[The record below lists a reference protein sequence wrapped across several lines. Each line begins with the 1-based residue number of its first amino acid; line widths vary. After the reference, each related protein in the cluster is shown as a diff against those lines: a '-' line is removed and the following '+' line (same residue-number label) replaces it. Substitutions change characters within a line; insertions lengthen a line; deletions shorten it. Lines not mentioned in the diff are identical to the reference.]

1 MRVLAGSPL
10 SSAAPSDSF
19 CAVKRLSTVVVAAL
33 TAVIVTAGPALAFN
47 DDGEVHGKSLG
58 TGETIAIFVLIPLG
72 AFFVIAFFASLPSM
86 LKRPRYRPGRPW
98 KHDPLW
104 FNGPDDPDAALAK
117 ARPGSS
123 ARGGAS
129 AEW

>member
-1 MRVLAGSPL
+1 VTARTRRTARRLLSAGGAALAFVVVLA
-10 SSAAPSDSF
+10 A
-19 CAVKRLSTVVVAAL
+19 
-33 TAVIVTAGPALAFN
+33 PALAAK

-58 TGETIAIFVLIPLG
+58 TGLTIVIFVLIPLG
-72 AFFVIAFFASLPSM
+72 AGLAIAFFAALPSM
-86 LKRPRYRPGRPW
+86 LRRPRYRPGRPW

-104 FNGPDDPDAALAK
+104 FSGPDDPDAALQS
-117 ARPGSS
+117 ARPGAT

>member
-1 MRVLAGSPL
+1 MR
-10 SSAAPSDSF
+10 
-19 CAVKRLSTVVVAAL
+19 RLLTVVFAAL
-33 TAVIVTAGPALAFN
+33 TSVVVTAAPALAIK
-47 DDGEVHGKSLG
+47 DDGEVPGKPLG
-58 TGETIAIFVLIPLG
+58 TGLTIVIYVLIPLG
-72 AFFVIAFFASLPSM
+72 AFLVIAFFSALPSM

-104 FNGPDDPDAALAK
+104 FAGPDDPDAAVAQ
-117 ARPGSS
+117 ARPGAT

>member
-1 MRVLAGSPL
+1 VKRALAVLPVVFTSL
-10 SSAAPSDSF
+10 VVFAAP
-19 CAVKRLSTVVVAAL
+19 AMAA
-33 TAVIVTAGPALAFN
+33 
-47 DDGEVHGKSLG
+47 DDGEVNGKPLG
-58 TGETIAIFVLIPLG
+58 AGLTIVIFVLIPLG
-72 AFFVIAFFASLPSM
+72 AFLVIAFFSALPSM

-104 FNGPDDPDAALAK
+104 FAGPDDPDAALQS
-117 ARPGSS
+117 ARPGAT

>member
-1 MRVLAGSPL
+1 VTVRNRRTVWRLLIAGS
-10 SSAAPSDSF
+10 AALAS
-19 CAVKRLSTVVVAAL
+19 VVVF
-33 TAVIVTAGPALAFN
+33 AGPALAL
-47 DDGEVHGKSLG
+47 DDGERHGKSLG
-58 TGETIAIFVLIPLG
+58 TGMTLVIFVLIPLG
-72 AFFVIAFFASLPSM
+72 SSLVIAFFAALPSM

-104 FNGPDDPDAALAK
+104 FSGPDDPDAALQS
-117 ARPGSS
+117 ARPGAT

>member
-1 MRVLAGSPL
+1 M
-10 SSAAPSDSF
+10 
-19 CAVKRLSTVVVAAL
+19 KRLFAVVLAAL
-33 TAVIVTAGPALAFN
+33 TSVVVTAGPALAFN

-58 TGETIAIFVLIPLG
+58 TGLTIAIYVLIPLG
-72 AFFVIAFFASLPSM
+72 AFLVIAFFSALPSM

-104 FNGPDDPDAALAK
+104 FNGPDDPQNALIG
-117 ARPGSS
+117 ARPGAT

>member
-1 MRVLAGSPL
+1 M
-10 SSAAPSDSF
+10 
-19 CAVKRLSTVVVAAL
+19 KRLFTAILAAL
-33 TAVIVTAGPALAFN
+33 TSVVVTAGPALAFN
-47 DDGEVHGKSLG
+47 DDGEGHGKSLG
-58 TGETIAIFVLIPLG
+58 TGLTIAIYVLIPLG
-72 AFFVIAFFASLPSM
+72 AFLVIAFFSALPSM

-104 FNGPDDPDAALAK
+104 FNGPEDPDTALAK
-117 ARPGSS
+117 ARPGST

>member
-1 MRVLAGSPL
+1 MR
-10 SSAAPSDSF
+10 
-19 CAVKRLSTVVVAAL
+19 RLLTVVLAAL
-33 TAVIVTAGPALAFN
+33 TSVVVTAAPALAYH

-72 AFFVIAFFASLPSM
+72 AFLVIAFFSALPSM
-86 LKRPRYRPGRPW
+86 LRRPRYRPGRPW

-104 FNGPDDPDAALAK
+104 FNGPDDADAALAK
-117 ARPGSS
+117 ARPGAT

>member
-1 MRVLAGSPL
+1 VR
-10 SSAAPSDSF
+10 
-19 CAVKRLSTVVVAAL
+19 RLLTVVLAAL
-33 TAVIVTAGPALAFN
+33 TSLVVTAGPALAIK
-47 DDGEVHGKSLG
+47 DDGEVPGSSLG
-58 TGETIAIFVLIPLG
+58 VGLTIAIFVLIPVG
-72 AFFVIAFFASLPSM
+72 AFLVIAFFSALPSM

-104 FNGPDDPDAALAK
+104 FAGPDDPDAALAK
-117 ARPGSS
+117 ARPGAT

>member
-1 MRVLAGSPL
+1 MTVRTRRTVRRLLTAGGAALAS
-10 SSAAPSDSF
+10 
-19 CAVKRLSTVVVAAL
+19 VVVL
-33 TAVIVTAGPALAFN
+33 AGPALAD
-47 DDGEVHGKSLG
+47 DDGEVHGKGLG
-58 TGETIAIFVLIPLG
+58 AGETIAIFVLIPVGVFL
-72 AFFVIAFFASLPSM
+72 VIAFFSALPSM

-104 FNGPDDPDAALAK
+104 FSGPDDPDAALAN
-117 ARPGSS
+117 ARPGAT

>member
-1 MRVLAGSPL
+1 MTVHSRRTVRRLLTLGAT
-10 SSAAPSDSF
+10 
-19 CAVKRLSTVVVAAL
+19 AVTSVVVA
-33 TAVIVTAGPALAFN
+33 AGPALAA
-47 DDGEVHGKSLG
+47 DDGEVPGKPLG

-72 AFFVIAFFASLPSM
+72 AFLVIAFFSALPSM

-98 KHDPLW
+98 KHAPLW
-104 FNGPDDPDAALAK
+104 FAGPDDPDAALQK
-117 ARPGSS
+117 ARPGAS